1 MYRGLLSRMLVMAL
15 LVAVIAKPCMGIMVG
30 QANASGLAIAVSD
43 DTAVTG
49 ERISRC
55 HGKCLSARIE
65 DLVVV
70 HPNGVVAGGDDRATA
85 SARADFARSGLSHQ
99 IETDYSPRIVILD
112 VRRRLT
118 FLSRFLL

>member
-15 LVAVIAKPCMGIMVG
+15 LVAVIAKPCMGFMVG

-43 DTAVTG
+43 EVAGAG

-55 HGKCLSARIE
+55 YGKCLSARIE

-70 HPNGVVAGGDDRATA
+70 HPNGVVAGGDDRAA
-85 SARADFARSGLSHQ
+85 AGARADFARFELSHQ
-99 IETDYSPRIVILD
+99 L
-112 VRRRLT
+112 RLST
-118 FLSRFLL
+118 CCPAGPPQRQGGVELC

>member
-15 LVAVIAKPCMGIMVG
+15 LVAVIAKPCTKFLVG
-30 QANASGLAIAVSD
+30 QVEAAGTSVSVSSGSAGG
-43 DTAVTG
+43 G

-55 HGKCLSARIE
+55 FGKCLSARIE
-65 DLVVV
+65 EAVVV
-70 HPNGVVAGGDDRATA
+70 HAKALVAGGDEHVATTV
-85 SARADFARSGLSHQ
+85 RADFARFDLSHQ